1 VGNVF
6 RRGKTTKDKTSQ
18 DKTSTT
24 KTQGVKKGKA
34 QESVSVLSE
43 RYVLCQT
50 QDLWSNSRE
59 VGVCFSFYAF
69 ATILLSEQEIKK
81 NRKCGENSALV
92 EGAFFVPHLFWP
104 PFIFA
109 CQRVFRLRVA
119 SCYQNLS
126 PQPFV
131 VLLAALIRQNSR
143 EAFTLFSHKDSDL
156 LPHPPFPFHKLPAA
170 SVCSAF

>member
-1 VGNVF
+1 LF
-6 RRGKTTKDKTSQ
+6 LTLISICARISRALHCSPSDTTTLLNTRSIQHTD
-18 DKTSTT
+18 
-24 KTQGVKKGKA
+24 
-34 QESVSVLSE
+34 
-43 RYVLCQT
+43 VLCQT

-92 EGAFFVPHLFWP
+92 EGAFFSPHLFWP

-126 PQPFV
+126 PQPYV

-170 SVCSAF
+170 SVSSAF